1 MNTGA
6 NLILTGMKHTGKST
20 VGQLLAT
27 ALGRPFLDVDTV
39 IGSLSGKTPR
49 ELYDEGGPALMMEWE
64 TRACQSVVELY
75 PDGSGIA
82 AREAV
87 NPAGSG
93 IDGAP
98 RGRCV
103 LATGGGL
110 ADNRDACAILR
121 SSGILVFLDTDFETV
136 FERVMTSAHRDGRL
150 PRFLEGGD
158 PRSLFLELFNRRR
171 EIYVTM
177 SQMQILTGTMLPREI
192 VQTIV
197 NKLKE

>member
-20 VGQLLAT
+20 VGHLLAT
-27 ALGRPFLDVDTV
+27 ALGRPFLDVDAV

-75 PDGSGIA
+75 
-82 AREAV
+82 
-87 NPAGSG
+87 PAGSG

-177 SQMQILTGTMLPREI
+177 SQMRILTGTMLPQEI
-192 VQTIV
+192 VQTIM